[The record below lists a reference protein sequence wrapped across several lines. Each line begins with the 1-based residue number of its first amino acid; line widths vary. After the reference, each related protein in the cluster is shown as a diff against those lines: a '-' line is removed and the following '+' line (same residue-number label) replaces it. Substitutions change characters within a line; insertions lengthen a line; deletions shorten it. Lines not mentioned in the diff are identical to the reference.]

1 MRFWFRRRCLELGSP
16 ENATWSPAPAASITS
31 MSKMNTAF
39 AFKTSS
45 FSLGL
50 IGNSRHWMT
59 ACSLIGIFALTGCAP
74 LMTMKKMAP
83 DEAPVLMGSAV
94 RNNRTPIDGA
104 FTCLANEI
112 VTQRKPRLA
121 IAVGDV
127 KDYTGK
133 YSQNDGSAI
142 TQGGALMV
150 YSALGKMGS
159 AIRLQERFDTRIAE
173 LELAYID
180 RRQLGD
186 GGTHALKTPQG
197 QESVPWVPYFGGTIL
212 RSNYYIVGGITE
224 LNYNIQSGGGQ
235 ILIGGVGPK
244 ARTFTMSVGVDLRI
258 IDTQTLTVVD
268 TVSLQKQ
275 IVGFE
280 VGFDTFRFFGSNLF
294 DINLGAKNMEPL
306 QLGVRIALE
315 QGVLDLIGAVSQVDP
330 QSCLDKALTADKPA
344 VGGKP
349 AAPPATPQARQI
361 APPVALPA
369 PMGKATNAG
378 PALSGNNYQVA
389 YEFGDPSI
397 SRQSGSVIERI
408 VADAAANKTI
418 EVQII
423 ARDNESWS
431 PIKRQELTGQRIRNL
446 RDALAVRGV
455 HPSRVRATWEPSMSD
470 TAIRRD
476 GAGYQIFAVVSI
488 TP

>member
-1 MRFWFRRRCLELGSP
+1 MKTHS
-16 ENATWSPAPAASITS
+16 NSPASVTSITS
-31 MSKMNTAF
+31 MSKMNTVV
-39 AFKTSS
+39 AFKVPSL
-45 FSLGL
+45 SLGL
-50 IGNSRHWMT
+50 FGDVRRWLT
-59 ACSLIGIFALTGCAP
+59 VCGLIGTLALTGCAP
-74 LMTMKKMAP
+74 MMTMEKMAP

-112 VTQRKPRLA
+112 VTKRKPRLA

-150 YSALGKMGS
+150 YSALGKMGG

-186 GGTHALKTPQG
+186 GGTHALKTAQG

-235 ILIGGVGPK
+235 VLIGGIGPK
-244 ARTFTMSVGVDLRI
+244 ARTFTMSIGVDLRI

-315 QGVLDLIGAVSQVDP
+315 QGVLDLIGAVTQVDP
-330 QSCLDKALTADKPA
+330 QGCLDRALTAGKP
-344 VGGKP
+344 VVETKP
-349 AAPPATPQARQI
+349 AAPPATPQTTAI
-361 APPVALPA
+361 VPPVSAPA

-378 PALSGNNYQVA
+378 PVRGGTNYQIA
-389 YEFGDPSI
+389 YEFGDPGI
-397 SRQSGSVIERI
+397 SQQSGSVIERI
-408 VADAAANKTI
+408 VADAAAHKTV

-423 ARDNESWS
+423 ARDTESWS
-431 PIKRQELTGQRIRNL
+431 PIKRQELTGQRVRNL

-455 HPSRVRATWEPSMSD
+455 HPSRVRTTWEPAATD
-470 TAIRRD
+470 TSIRRD